1 MQVSSKRKYKYNMG
15 NKKGFTHTKVI
26 IQFPKFIKEK
36 KKNIILYTEILHWS
50 ISIMEHSSFYMSS
63 TLIFFIK
70 ICQS

>member
-36 KKNIILYTEILHWS
+36 QKNIILCTEILHWC
-50 ISIMEHSSFYMSS
+50 ISIM
-63 TLIFFIK
+63 
-70 ICQS
+70 